1 MSTMLGM
8 VSTCY
13 AGTLVGKFA
22 PHAKTFGIRRAL
34 RAIIRRALRAIT
46 LGIARRFIESGI
58 VHGYTVFGI
67 VRDGSVL
74 CNGFVHLMI
83 I

>member
-34 RAIIRRALRAIT
+34 RAMT